1 MFDRP
6 CHVGPATLYIYQR
19 SWYDLGLLQSSNFH
33 STEMIIK
40 ALDLRHIKRMDKN
53 VHKINE

>member
-1 MFDRP
+1 MFYRP
-6 CHVGPATLYIYQR
+6 CHVGPATLYIYQI

-33 STEMIIK
+33 STEMCIK
-40 ALDLRHIKRMDKN
+40 ALDLRMDKN